1 MFGGSRVANDEGLCS
16 VSTTSSTRGGDD
28 NTVYNKASESMS
40 EGDDDD
46 DGEEEGYS
54 EEEDEEIEDE
64 DEATDDEDEDE
75 DEDDDEATEDDE
87 SDDGQTY
94 DDETHDEEYSASGS
108 FATAK
113 ESLWSAGSEVTGN
126 DVDDHK
132 NNPNEISNLKPSNS
146 MSFDSRDLAYGPSY
160 SSHSLASDAT
170 EERGHTSRS
179 VSPQKKSRNVDI
191 QYSSRKGRNNDKQM
205 SKESISAG
213 GLSTNSIHSTTGD
226 NNTPTNQENQYVPRI
241 LENKRRVAGGAAA
254 KLIGRRN
261 VDNYIIVDDEDDE
274 LEVVAP
280 IDELIKDRDMAKA
293 EFSLGSTENKRY
305 RALNTCESNNDDFTL
320 PKDGD
325 KNLPRVLNRSKIF
338 HENATAA
345 IVSILTPSNKS
356 MVAPDIEEI
365 LSTRS
370 DTDIQ
375 MTNSNGSSNYLM
387 KSRSRSSAMVHPAKR
402 GDLKAAESEG
412 SDNLNAVEDAIE
424 TLSKTGK
431 SPLVQQLLT
440 KKTER
445 RLSSIQIRMK
455 DPNKNL
461 TELMEAIASPKSGLF
476 NRHYMVRRKN
486 ACGALKVLTANA
498 SHRVNICWTL
508 GVLPTLTSIL
518 EDCGPNTLEDVF
530 PDVSIRHEYFEARK
544 RAVSALVN
552 LAIPQDNKLPIF
564 HCPRL
569 VASLILVINQDDEE
583 ARRGCCAVLAHL
595 SKSREN
601 RLIMAQVPGLLDA
614 VSGVIEPKEN
624 HSRSNTSMS
633 CDSDDE
639 RPDIFD
645 QLSKDNFDEENTRG
659 DETEEDPAEASAR
672 YDEDPN
678 EFLHSS
684 RQNIFA
690 LLSHLLKEKDNAFI
704 LARHSY
710 LIDTLV
716 AITRLQESSSQD
728 FGLKLLAY
736 LSRHRSN
743 SKILVFKMKEVV
755 PAVVFATHSENAESR
770 KYACFTLQN
779 FSQDK
784 PCRQQLA
791 SVNNLLL
798 AVCCRIRGSKNQE
811 EKLAALY
818 TLKNL
823 TDEPANLIPMT
834 NTPECFATLMQVA
847 HASDDS
853 VTEMMQY
860 LGCDALATLSH
871 WFRSIATSGQR
882 IGTMNQG
889 NENKNKNAKKDELFV
904 PTLQVLN
911 WEPWQ

>member
-1 MFGGSRVANDEGLCS
+1 M
-16 VSTTSSTRGGDD
+16 
-28 NTVYNKASESMS
+28 
-40 EGDDDD
+40 
-46 DGEEEGYS
+46 
-54 EEEDEEIEDE
+54 
-64 DEATDDEDEDE
+64 
-75 DEDDDEATEDDE
+75 
-87 SDDGQTY
+87 
-94 DDETHDEEYSASGS
+94 
-108 FATAK
+108 
-113 ESLWSAGSEVTGN
+113 
-126 DVDDHK
+126 
-132 NNPNEISNLKPSNS
+132 
-146 MSFDSRDLAYGPSY
+146 
-160 SSHSLASDAT
+160 
-170 EERGHTSRS
+170 
-179 VSPQKKSRNVDI
+179 
-191 QYSSRKGRNNDKQM
+191 
-205 SKESISAG
+205 
-213 GLSTNSIHSTTGD
+213 
-226 NNTPTNQENQYVPRI
+226 
-241 LENKRRVAGGAAA
+241 
-254 KLIGRRN
+254 
-261 VDNYIIVDDEDDE
+261 
-274 LEVVAP
+274 
-280 IDELIKDRDMAKA
+280 
-293 EFSLGSTENKRY
+293 
-305 RALNTCESNNDDFTL
+305 
-320 PKDGD
+320 
-325 KNLPRVLNRSKIF
+325 
-338 HENATAA
+338 
-345 IVSILTPSNKS
+345 
-356 MVAPDIEEI
+356 
-365 LSTRS
+365 
-370 DTDIQ
+370 
-375 MTNSNGSSNYLM
+375 
-387 KSRSRSSAMVHPAKR
+387 
-402 GDLKAAESEG
+402 
-412 SDNLNAVEDAIE
+412 
-424 TLSKTGK
+424 
-431 SPLVQQLLT
+431 
-440 KKTER
+440 
-445 RLSSIQIRMK
+445 
-455 DPNKNL
+455 
-461 TELMEAIASPKSGLF
+461 
-476 NRHYMVRRKN
+476 
-486 ACGALKVLTANA
+486 
-498 SHRVNICWTL
+498 
-508 GVLPTLTSIL
+508 
-518 EDCGPNTLEDVF
+518 LEDVF

-614 VSGVIEPKEN
+614 VSGVIKPREN
-624 HSRSNTSMS
+624 HSRFNTSLS

-639 RPDIFD
+639 RQDIFD
-645 QLSKDNFDEENTRG
+645 QLSKDNFDEENTHE

-678 EFLHSS
+678 EFLHGS

-791 SVNNLLL
+791 SINNLLL

-847 HASDDS
+847 HASDES